1 MKLRIAISGKGGAG
15 KSTLSVLLAREF
27 AKEDKV
33 LLIDADPVPTTAKL
47 LGVSH
52 EITPLVKMTELIEER
67 TGVDESR
74 KFFNLNPE
82 VGDIVDKIG
91 IDCGDNLKLLV
102 LGTLGTVKSGCF
114 CPENAFLKAFLRH
127 LTKQDGILLLD
138 MEAGV
143 EHLTRG
149 TTQNVDLLLVVTEP
163 TRRAMEV
170 VRAIKAQAENAG
182 IGKEKMLAVI
192 NKVRGE
198 EEVQVTKGILDELV
212 IKSIATIPHDESI
225 VASELKGA
233 PLEGSPSTVREIERL
248 AHSIKGFSSEKS

>member
-1 MKLRIAISGKGGAG
+1 MDMRIAIAGKGGAG
-15 KSTLSVLLAREF
+15 KSTLSAML
-27 AKEDKV
+27 AKEFGKEEKV
-33 LLIDADPVPTTAKL
+33 LLIDADPVPTTARL
-47 LGVSH
+47 LGISR

-74 KFFNLNPE
+74 KFFNLNPD
-82 VGDIVDKIG
+82 VTDIVDKIG

-114 CPENAFLKAFLRH
+114 CPENAFLKAFLRY
-127 LTKQDGILLLD
+127 LTKQEGILLLD

-149 TTQNVDLLLVVTEP
+149 TTQNVDLLIVVTEP

-192 NKVRGE
+192 NKIRGE
-198 EEVQVTKGILDELV
+198 EEMKITKGLLDELE
-212 IKSIATIPHDESI
+212 IKPIASIPHDENI

-233 PLEGSPSTVREIERL
+233 PLEGGPSTRREIEKL
-248 AHSIKGFSSEKS
+248 AAAIRDFCS